1 MTTESKMRAHHRQD
15 AMRLAFDAAKVGD
28 YANAAYR
35 IETAIAIAEVEA
47 YEFRQSIERLK
58 QTHAEYQRRA
68 ATTNT
73 SVQTRGNDEP
83 TCNQCR

>member
-47 YEFRQSIERLK
+47 AMHKDAVATGLYPRAPRQVRVVTGK
-58 QTHAEYQRRA
+58 
-68 ATTNT
+68 
-73 SVQTRGNDEP
+73 GF
-83 TCNQCR
+83 